1 MEKDIGKNDSSI
13 ISIRNLLAVTPTQ
26 NDLINLKQDLERLGE
41 ESLRKINEII
51 KLINGDEEEE
61 DEDTKKMPLRD
72 YVSINE

>member
-61 DEDTKKMPLRD
+61 EDEDAKKKCPCGIM
-72 YVSINE
+72 YQ